1 MSDESAQPKAATQQP
16 AERSTTRRHHT
27 ALVVACG
34 LAGALAVPLHP
45 VNTLLSAALF
55 AALGFAGARLWRT
68 SGLESPAPEHPD
80 VGSALRGWMTAFA
93 VGVLLGLVLLAAI
106 RLVIQP
112 MMPSIG
118 TRMAVAGSLP
128 VWKRV
133 VIVYVA
139 AVGEEAVFRLFL
151 MSLVSAVA
159 VRASK
164 RMPRLAT
171 PGIFWFANG
180 LSAIAFAAVHLP
192 SWAVVTHLD
201 FWLAGAVLALNMV
214 GGLVFGY
221 VFGTRGIVPAMWTHA
236 GADCVV
242 QFLGPLVG

>member
-1 MSDESAQPKAATQQP
+1 
-16 AERSTTRRHHT
+16 
-27 ALVVACG
+27 VV
-34 LAGALAVPLHP
+34 V
-45 VNTLLSAALF
+45 
-55 AALGFAGARLWRT
+55 
-68 SGLESPAPEHPD
+68 
-80 VGSALRGWMTAFA
+80 
-93 VGVLLGLVLLAAI
+93 
-106 RLVIQP
+106 
-112 MMPSIG
+112 
-118 TRMAVAGSLP
+118 
-128 VWKRV
+128 
-133 VIVYVA
+133 VYVA
-139 AVGEEAVFRLFL
+139 AVGEEAAFRLFL

-164 RMPRLAT
+164 RLPRLAT

-192 SWAVVTHLD
+192 SWAAVTHLD
-201 FWLAGAVLALNMV
+201 FRLAGAVLALNMV